1 MEVTRENKMTDFL
14 DKALIKLFK
23 KAHYDGIDR
32 VPPDS
37 PEQKKVDQK
46 YYMRLRRLCQKHN
59 ISYTRDYSYWDFDD
73 PIGTIGLDAGVDSYA
88 DAYEY
93 VKQFYDHIS
102 NLEKNGQEFD
112 INEEGRLKKDRGIDR
127 PPPPT
132 HWPNGKR
139 RKTMREVAE
148 EGRKKFPE
156 AFKRLKEEFPHIY
169 KDEE

>member
-1 MEVTRENKMTDFL
+1 MEATKENKMTDFV
-14 DKALIKLFK
+14 DKALINLFK
-23 KAHYDGIDR
+23 KTVKHDGI
-32 VPPDS
+32 S
-37 PEQKKVDQK
+37 AEQKKVDQK
-46 YYMRLRRLCQKHN
+46 YYMRLKRLCQKHN

-93 VKQFYDHIS
+93 VKQFYDHIA
-102 NLEKNGQEFD
+102 NLEKSGQEFD

-127 PPPPT
+127 APPPT

-139 RKTMREVAE
+139 RKTMRELAE

-156 AFKRLKEEFPHIY
+156 AFKRLKEKYPDLY